1 MRSMRIHGKPTC
13 YREEVVM
20 QFLAELIALIF
31 ALGIK
36 HRKIVGVALFA
47 FAFSV
52 FMLGVASTY
61 GRSPVPFPLLFVLI
75 GTIFILGS
83 WKS

>member
-1 MRSMRIHGKPTC
+1 MR
-13 YREEVVM
+13 
-20 QFLAELIALIF
+20 FLAELIALIF

-36 HRKIVGVALFA
+36 HRKAVGVALFA
-47 FAFSV
+47 FGFSV

-75 GTIFILGS
+75 GTIFIIGN